1 MLFLWFRVI
10 YVLTKTERG
19 ATMQDKT
26 MQKAMDEFILQRIN
40 SCGSHETDAL
50 QDAYAE
56 FKCCVE
62 KLKGS
67 LSTEQKTLLT
77 KCDDAYRLVDGETQ
91 QCYYRAG
98 FSDAVI
104 FLLGWRDG
112 TWK

>member
-10 YVLTKTERG
+10 YVLTKIERG
-19 ATMQDKT
+19 ATMQDKA
-26 MQKAMDEFILQRIN
+26 MQDAMNEFIIQRVN
-40 SCGSHETDAL
+40 FCGSHETDAL

-67 LSTEQKTLLT
+67 LSTEQKALLT
-77 KCDDAYRLVDGETQ
+77 KCDDSYRLVDGETQ

-98 FSDAVI
+98 FSDAVL

>member
-1 MLFLWFRVI
+1 
-10 YVLTKTERG
+10 
-19 ATMQDKT
+19 MQDKA
-26 MQKAMDEFILQRIN
+26 MQDAMNEFILQRIN
-40 SCGSHETDAL
+40 FCGSHETDAL

-56 FKCCVE
+56 FRCRAE

-67 LSTEQKTLLT
+67 LSTEQKALLT
-77 KCDDAYRLVDGETQ
+77 ECENAYRLVDGETQ

-98 FSDAVI
+98 FSDAVL